1 MQFRDL
7 KKQYQVL
14 KKPMDEAISK
24 VLEASN
30 YISGSQVAELEEK
43 LAAYVG
49 VKHCITCGNG
59 TDALTLAL
67 MTWGIGEGDAVFVP
81 DFTFFS
87 SAETVAYEGA
97 TPVFVDVLED
107 TFNMDPDSLE
117 RAVKSSP
124 CRRKIDTESDG

>member
-49 VKHCITCGNG
+49 VKHWHYLRQWNG
-59 TDALTLAL
+59 CA
-67 MTWGIGEGDAVFVP
+67 
-81 DFTFFS
+81 
-87 SAETVAYEGA
+87 
-97 TPVFVDVLED
+97 
-107 TFNMDPDSLE
+107 DPGPHDLGHRGRGCSL
-117 RAVKSSP
+117 RAGLYLFLF
-124 CRRKIDTESDG
+124 RRDRCL

>member
-1 MQFRDL
+1 M
-7 KKQYQVL
+7 
-14 KKPMDEAISK
+14 
-24 VLEASN
+24 
-30 YISGSQVAELEEK
+30 
-43 LAAYVG
+43 
-49 VKHCITCGNG
+49 KHCSTCGNG

-107 TFNMDPDSLE
+107 TFNMDPD
-117 RAVKSSP
+117 RGVGGVKAVLAEGKLTP
-124 CRRKIDTESDG
+124 GPY

>member
-43 LAAYVG
+43 LAAPGKEKMLEECLGIANMANIYFVRQKQTLG
-49 VKHCITCGNG
+49 LGHAVSVAK
-59 TDALTLAL
+59 AL
-67 MTWGIGEGDAVFVP
+67 
-81 DFTFFS
+81 
-87 SAETVAYEGA
+87 Y
-97 TPVFVDVLED
+97 
-107 TFNMDPDSLE
+107 
-117 RAVKSSP
+117 
-124 CRRKIDTESDG
+124 

>member
-30 YISGSQVAELEEK
+30 YISGTQVAELEEK

-67 MTWGIGEGDAVFVP
+67 MTWG
-81 DFTFFS
+81 
-87 SAETVAYEGA
+87 
-97 TPVFVDVLED
+97 
-107 TFNMDPDSLE
+107 SL
-117 RAVKSSP
+117 RAGLYLFLF
-124 CRRKIDTESDG
+124 RRDRCL

>member
-87 SAETVAYEGA
+87 S
-97 TPVFVDVLED
+97 
-107 TFNMDPDSLE
+107 S
-117 RAVKSSP
+117 
-124 CRRKIDTESDG
+124 

>member
-67 MTWGIGEGDAVFVP
+67 MTWGHRGRGC
-81 DFTFFS
+81 
-87 SAETVAYEGA
+87 
-97 TPVFVDVLED
+97 
-107 TFNMDPDSLE
+107 SL
-117 RAVKSSP
+117 RAGLYLFLF
-124 CRRKIDTESDG
+124 RRDRCL